1 MNKNASKEQ
10 LEASTRE
17 MGEKG
22 LEAFFMQVTFKYFL
36 KKGAYS
42 KDEFM
47 SLISQTEFK
56 NYDVKEK
63 DISLYVYLRK

>member
-1 MNKNASKEQ
+1 
-10 LEASTRE
+10 

-47 SLISQTEFK
+47 GLISQTVFK

-63 DISLYVYLRK
+63 DVSLYVYLRK

>member
-1 MNKNASKEQ
+1 
-10 LEASTRE
+10 

-47 SLISQTEFK
+47 GLISQTVFK

-63 DISLYVYLRK
+63 DVSLYVYLRKWKKCHKNVNSFYWIL